1 MTTNG
6 SVGNAANA
14 GNAGKAASAGKW
26 DIGAFAFVAGYTDV
40 IGFIA
45 LAGLFTA
52 HVTGNLIMI
61 GVESVGS
68 TEGLFLKV
76 LALPVF
82 VGAVALARLT
92 EKRLIQRGRDAVV
105 PLIAAETLLLAAFAG
120 VGLRMQALG
129 AGPDSSPAM
138 LAGFL
143 AVAAMAIQNA
153 LSRTSLADLGP
164 TTIMTGNSTQVII
177 DLVDLPSAPPEARGP
192 IRARLGKMVPS
203 VLSFA
208 VGAILGALAYTRFG
222 YAAVALPIVVLF
234 VTCVRR
240 GRSHTTVPA
249 R

>member
-1 MTTNG
+1 MATNG
-6 SVGNAANA
+6 NVG
-14 GNAGKAASAGKW
+14 GTGKAGRL
-26 DIGAFAFVAGYTDV
+26 DIAAFAFVAGYTDV

-68 TEGLFLKV
+68 SEGLFLKV

-82 VGAVALARLT
+82 VGAVALARVT
-92 EKRLIQRGRDAVV
+92 EKRLIRSGRDAVV
-105 PLIAAETLLLAAFAG
+105 PLVAIESLLLAAFAG
-120 VGLRMQALG
+120 VGLRMHAVG
-129 AGPDSSPAM
+129 AGADSDLAM
-138 LAGFL
+138 LAGLL

-177 DLVDLPSAPPEARGP
+177 DLVDLPFASAEARP
-192 IRARLGKMVPS
+192 AIRARLGKMVPS

-208 VGAILGALAYTRFG
+208 AGAILGAAVYTWIG
-222 YAAVALPIVVLF
+222 YAAIALPIVVL
-234 VTCVRR
+234 VAICIRR
-240 GRSHTTVPA
+240 AQSRTAVPA
-249 R
+249 

>member
-1 MTTNG
+1 MDNG
-6 SVGNAANA
+6 GNT
-14 GNAGKAASAGKW
+14 GRAGKAATAGKV

-61 GVESVGS
+61 GVESAGN
-68 TEGLFLKV
+68 TEGLLLKV

-82 VGAVALARLT
+82 VGAVALVRLT

-105 PLIAAETLLLAAFAG
+105 PLLAAEMLLLAAFAA

-129 AGPDSSPAM
+129 AGTDSNLAM
-138 LAGFL
+138 LAGLL

-177 DLVDLPSAPPEARGP
+177 DLVDLPTAAPEARAP
-192 IRARLGKMVPS
+192 ILARLGKMVPS

-208 VGAILGALAYTRFG
+208 VGAILGALAYTRCG
-222 YAAVALPIVVLF
+222 YAAVALPVVVLF
-234 VTCVRR
+234 VACVRR
-240 GRSHTTVPA
+240 AQSHTAAPA
-249 R
+249 G

>member
-1 MTTNG
+1 MVTNG
-6 SVGNAANA
+6 SA
-14 GNAGKAASAGKW
+14 GRTGGAGKL
-26 DIGAFAFVAGYTDV
+26 DITAFAFVAGYTDV

-82 VGAVALARLT
+82 VGVVALVRLT
-92 EKRLIQRGRDAVV
+92 EKRLIQRDRDAAV
-105 PLIAAETLLLAAFAG
+105 PLVAVESLLLAAFAS

-129 AGPDSSPAM
+129 AGTDSHLAM
-138 LAGFL
+138 LAGLL

-164 TTIMTGNSTQVII
+164 TTIMTGNSTQVVI
-177 DLVDLPSAPPEARGP
+177 DLVDLFSAPPESRGA

-208 VGAILGALAYTRFG
+208 VGAILGALAYTRVG
-222 YAAVALPIVVLF
+222 YAAVALPIVVL
-234 VTCVRR
+234 VVICVRR
-240 GRSHTTVPA
+240 ARSRTAVPA

>member
-1 MTTNG
+1 MAING
-6 SVGNAANA
+6 NTGNAS
-14 GNAGKAASAGKW
+14 KA
-26 DIGAFAFVAGYTDV
+26 DISAFAFVAGYTDV

-82 VGAVALARLT
+82 VGAVALVRLT

-105 PLIAAETLLLAAFAG
+105 PLIVVESLLLAAFAAA
-120 VGLRMQALG
+120 GLRMHATG
-129 AGPDSSPAM
+129 AATDSNLAM
-138 LAGFL
+138 LAGLL
-143 AVAAMAIQNA
+143 AVAAMAVQNA

-177 DLVDLPSAPPEARGP
+177 DLVDLASASAEARP
-192 IRARLGKMVPS
+192 AIRARLGKMVPS
-203 VLSFA
+203 VLSFS
-208 VGAILGALAYTRFG
+208 VGAILGATVYTRIG
-222 YAAVALPIVVLF
+222 YAAVALPIVILVAI
-234 VTCVRR
+234 CIRR
-240 GRSHTTVPA
+240 AQSRNAVPA
-249 R
+249 